1 MKLKFLGTR
10 GYIEAR
16 TRRHRMHSS
25 LLVSYYHRPV
35 MVDCGED
42 WLGRL
47 EDVNPGAIVITHAHP
62 DHAWGLAQ
70 GSPCPVYA
78 TRRSW
83 SSMRDF
89 RIEDRRVIRL
99 REHREI
105 EGITFEAFGVVHS
118 TRAPAVGYRI
128 MTGATV
134 VFYVPDLV
142 YIRDR
147 APALAGVKLYIGDG
161 ASVVRP
167 MVRKPKDVLIG
178 HSAIRTQL
186 TWCKKENIPRAVF
199 THCGSEIVTGDERK
213 LGAAVRRLAKERGV
227 RAEIAHDGMELIVR

>member
-1 MKLKFLGTR
+1 
-10 GYIEAR
+10 
-16 TRRHRMHSS
+16 
-25 LLVSYYHRPV
+25 

-42 WLGRL
+42 WLGKI
-47 EDVNPGAIVITHAHP
+47 ETVNPAAIVITHAHP

-70 GSPCPVYA
+70 GAPCSVYA
-78 TRRSW
+78 TRTSW

-99 REHREI
+99 RRPVQI
-105 EGITFEAFGVVHS
+105 EGMALEAFGVVHS

-128 MTGATV
+128 VAGRAI

-147 APALAGVKLYIGDG
+147 GPALSGAKLYIGDG
-161 ASVVRP
+161 ASVLRP

-186 TWCKKENIPRAVF
+186 TWCKKENVPRAIF
-199 THCGSEIVTGDERK
+199 THCGSEIVTGDERN
-213 LGAAVRRLAKERGV
+213 LGAEIKRLAKERGV
-227 RAEIAHDGMELIVR
+227 RAEIAYDGMELVVR